1 MIRIIQPG
9 TFTTVQDLR
18 RVGFQSSGVPECGA
32 VDKFSM
38 RCANLLVGND
48 DSDPVLEMT
57 IFGPQITFEDSAV
70 VAVTGANL
78 TPLLNGEPC
87 LLYTSPSQRD

>member
-70 VAVTGANL
+70 VAVT
-78 TPLLNGEPC
+78 C
-87 LLYTSPSQRD
+87 LLYTSPSPRDGLLSRMPSSA